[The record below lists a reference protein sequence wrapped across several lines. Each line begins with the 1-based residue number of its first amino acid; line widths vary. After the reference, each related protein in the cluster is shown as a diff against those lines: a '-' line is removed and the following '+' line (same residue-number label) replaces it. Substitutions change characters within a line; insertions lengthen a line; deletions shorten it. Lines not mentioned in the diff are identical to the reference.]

1 MGKLKHSKFKNTGIL
16 FELLVRQIAADT
28 LSDKTCY
35 ATQIIKRHFKKGS
48 ELTKELK
55 LYQALTKENF
65 DSQYKAQEFLNI
77 ILKERAKLNEGSLRR
92 EKYNLIKSIKESYMI
107 DDFFKYR
114 VSNYKELASAYK
126 LFENTETDSPRD
138 YIECKNTI
146 FEAITQSDVQ
156 IVNEA
161 TDKEYTSQ
169 PKEVR
174 MLAYKFLVD
183 SFNSKYTTLSESQP
197 KEVRMLAYKFLVDSF
212 NSKYTTLSESQQNI
226 LRNYINNV
234 DNSGKL
240 RNFVI
245 KEVKNLKSQFSK
257 VEISDKVSQ
266 IKLNETINLM
276 DNISKSKVIN
286 ENQVLSLLR
295 YHELLQ
301 ELRRVSNV

>member
-156 IVNEA
+156 IVTET

-183 SFNSKYTTLSESQP
+183 SFNSKYTTLSESQ
-197 KEVRMLAYKFLVDSF
+197 K
-212 NSKYTTLSESQQNI
+212 NI

>member
-77 ILKERAKLNEGSLRR
+77 ILKERAKLNESSLRR

-156 IVNEA
+156 IVTET

-183 SFNSKYTTLSESQP
+183 SFNSKYTTLSESQ
-197 KEVRMLAYKFLVDSF
+197 K
-212 NSKYTTLSESQQNI
+212 NI